1 MTLVS
6 HSPILVAMATP
17 RRNRLH
23 HRSLTLPLLL
33 AACGDDARTTDGA
46 SASNSSNISVTS
58 QTADTVGE
66 SEGSDTAGSGSNS
79 MTAAPTT
86 TVDPPTT
93 DATTSIGMTSGMT
106 TGMTTGTTGG
116 VDLPTCDEEPP
127 PAMMGPFDE
136 SCAVEPQQGMFN
148 PVVEWHKDTWATA
161 PSSKASV
168 TTPVVAQITDDNG
181 DGKIDP
187 DDMPDVIYLTYTDTN
202 GTLRAISGDGSKE
215 LLSVTSTNFSRNQS
229 VSAGDI
235 DGDGVVEIITKG
247 VDQKVYAYEH
257 DGTLKWTSA
266 SLGNNTGIYDS
277 IVSISD
283 MNGDG
288 SPELVSGRAILDN
301 QGVVIGAGKFGI
313 GKPAGNANADASM
326 SFAVDLDGD
335 GEQELVVGD
344 ALYNIAGAA
353 KWNNGLPDGF
363 PATIDLEL
371 DGQPEIVVVYNSKVR
386 TQRHTDGSVV
396 WDMAIPGGRGG
407 PPTVADFDG
416 DGLPEIGVAAGSKYT
431 VFDTDGATLWTAVT
445 QDASSAITGS
455 SVYDFEGDGIAD
467 VVYADEI
474 NLYVYSGNDG
484 TVKLKFTPHNSGTR
498 LEMPVIADLDGDDQ
512 VEIAFV
518 SEPSGGSNY
527 QGLTVLGDQDKSWRP
542 GRKIWNQHTYHITNV
557 ADDGTIPAVADLNWL
572 SYNNFRSGD
581 LSANDGLAAPDLVML
596 TPETCV
602 STCAG
607 PDKLALW
614 VQLGNAGAAP
624 LTAGADIELYG
635 TVMGVES
642 LLNSVPF
649 ADVLAPGEYAAAF
662 SIEIDT
668 AGLEQLRVVAKAKE
682 VECKVDADNEIVLM
696 PPFCTAPG

>member
-1 MTLVS
+1 MYTSRRARS
-6 HSPILVAMATP
+6 HLRCLA
-17 RRNRLH
+17 
-23 HRSLTLPLLL
+23 LPLLLL
-33 AACGDDARTTDGA
+33 AACGDETRTTAGA
-46 SASNSSNISVTS
+46 SASNTS
-58 QTADTVGE
+58 DTTVATQTAGATDTVGA
-66 SEGSDTAGSGSNS
+66 SEGTDTAGSGGNS
-79 MTAAPTT
+79 MTAAVPTT
-86 TVDPPTT
+86 TVDPTS
-93 DATTSIGMTSGMT
+93 AGGTTSVGMTSGT
-106 TGMTTGTTGG
+106 SGTSGTTGG

-127 PAMMGPFDE
+127 PAMMGPFDKT
-136 SCAVEPQQGMFN
+136 CAVEPQQGMFN

-161 PSSKASV
+161 PTSKASV

-187 DDMPDVIYLTYTDTN
+187 SDMPDVIYVTFTANN
-202 GTLRAISGDGSKE
+202 GTLRAVSGDGSKE
-215 LLSVTSTNFSRNQS
+215 LLSVTSANFSRNQS

-247 VDQKVYAYEH
+247 IDQKVYAYEH

-277 IVSISD
+277 VVSISD

-288 SPELVSGRAILDN
+288 SPELVSGRAILDS
-301 QGVVIGAGKFGI
+301 QGMIIGTGKFGT

-335 GEQELVVGD
+335 GEQEVVVGD

-353 KWNNGLPDGF
+353 KWNNGLADGF

-371 DGQPEIVVVYNSKVR
+371 DGQPEIVVVYDGKIR

-396 WDMAIPGGRGG
+396 WDVAIPGGRGG

-416 DGLPEIGVAAGSKYT
+416 DGMPEVGVAAGSKYT
-431 VFDTDGATLWTAVT
+431 VFDTDGTALWTAAT

-474 NLYVYSGNDG
+474 NLYVFSGNDG

-518 SEPSGGSNY
+518 SEPGAGGTY
-527 QGLTVLGDQDKSWRP
+527 QGLTVLGDKDKSWRP
-542 GRKIWNQHTYHITNV
+542 GRKLWNQHAYHITNV
-557 ADDGTIPAVADLNWL
+557 NDDGTIPAIADLNWL

-602 STCAG
+602 STCSG

-624 LTAGADIELYG
+624 LTAGADVEIYG

-642 LLNSVPF
+642 LMKSVPF

-682 VECKVDADNEIVLM
+682 AECKIDADNEIVLM

>member
-1 MTLVS
+1 MTLAAR
-6 HSPILVAMATP
+6 SPILGVMATS
-17 RRNRLH
+17 RRTRSHLP
-23 HRSLTLPLLL
+23 SLTLPLLL
-33 AACGDDARTTDGA
+33 AACGDDARTSDGA
-46 SASNSSNISVTS
+46 SASNTSNTSVAS
-58 QTADTVGE
+58 ETAGTAGTVGE
-66 SEGSDTAGSGSNS
+66 SDGTDTAGSGSNS
-79 MTAAPTT
+79 MTAAMPTT
-86 TVDPPTT
+86 TLDPPTT
-93 DATTSIGMTSGMT
+93 DGTTSVGMTSGT
-106 TGMTTGTTGG
+106 SGSTGG
-116 VDLPTCDEEPP
+116 VDLPTCNQEPP

-148 PVVEWHKDTWATA
+148 PVVEWHKDTWVTA
-161 PSSKASV
+161 PSSRASV

-187 DDMPDVIYLTYTDTN
+187 GDMPDVIYITFTDTN
-202 GTLRAISGDGSKE
+202 GTLRAVSGDGSKE
-215 LLSVTSTNFSRNQS
+215 LLSVTNPNFWRNQS

-247 VDQKVYAYEH
+247 EDQKVYAYEH

-266 SLGNNTGIYDS
+266 SLGTNTGIYDS

-288 SPELVSGRAILDN
+288 SPELVCGRAILDN
-301 QGVVIGAGKFGI
+301 NGVIIGAGKFGI

-335 GEQELVVGD
+335 GEQEVVVGD
-344 ALYNIAGAA
+344 ALYNAAGAA
-353 KWNNGLPDGF
+353 KWNNGLADGF

-371 DGQPEIVVVYNSKVR
+371 DGQPEIVVVYNGKVR

-396 WDMAIPGGRGG
+396 WDVAVPGGRGG

-416 DGLPEIGVAAGSKYT
+416 DGLPEIGIAAGSKYT
-431 VFDTDGATLWTAVT
+431 VFDTDGTALWTAAT

-474 NLYVYSGNDG
+474 NLYVFSGNDG

-498 LEMPVIADLDGDDQ
+498 LELPVIADLDGDDQ

-518 SEPSGGSNY
+518 SEPGAGGNY
-527 QGLTVLGDQDKSWRP
+527 QGLTVLGDMDKSWRP

-607 PDKLALW
+607 PDTLALW

-624 LTAGADIELYG
+624 LTAGADVEVYG

-642 LLNSVPF
+642 LMKSVPF
-649 ADVLAPGEYAAAF
+649 VDVLAPGEYAAAF
-662 SIEIDT
+662 SIEIET

-682 VECKVDADNEIVLM
+682 AECKIDADNEIVLM